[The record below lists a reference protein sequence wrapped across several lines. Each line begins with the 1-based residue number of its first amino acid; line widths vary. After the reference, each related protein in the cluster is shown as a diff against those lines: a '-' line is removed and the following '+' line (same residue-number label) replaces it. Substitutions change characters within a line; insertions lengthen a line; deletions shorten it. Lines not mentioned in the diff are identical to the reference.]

1 MAEKGTRKGAT
12 GKGPG
17 KGTGKPTG
25 GRGSGWASPKKSG
38 RPVSRTA
45 TGRPNAKPPAR
56 PAKKTPVAVK
66 PVEAVVEKASEEF
79 IAGRQAVA
87 EALKGGRSVNKIWMT
102 SGQRSPAMEELRYK
116 AKETGVVIQEVTN
129 DRLESLVPGLRH
141 QGIVHSVAPVRYWEL
156 EELLELAAEGPEP
169 GFLVI
174 LDGLEDPQNVGAIL
188 RSADAAGV
196 HGVLLPKR
204 RSCPLSGA
212 VARASA
218 GALEHVPVAH
228 IGNVAQTIGTLKKA
242 GYWVVGADAEGTGSL
257 FTADLQ
263 GPVALVIGSEGY
275 GLSRLVKENCD
286 YLVSI
291 PMKGKIGSLNA
302 SVASALM
309 MYEVV
314 RRRDAVTG
322 DDA

>member
-1 MAEKGTRKGAT
+1 MADRVTR
-12 GKGPG
+12 KGPG
-17 KGTGKPTG
+17 KSSGKPQG
-25 GRGSGWASPKKSG
+25 KQAGWAVAKKDG
-38 RPVSRTA
+38 RPTSRTA
-45 TGRPNAKPPAR
+45 TNRSAANRPAKPVR
-56 PAKKTPVAVK
+56 PAKKTAAPAGRAAE
-66 PVEAVVEKASEEF
+66 PVVEKVSEEF

-87 EALKGGRSVNKIWMT
+87 EALKGGRSVNKIWMAA
-102 SGQRSPAMEELRYK
+102 GQRNPALEEVRYK
-116 AKETGVVIQEVTN
+116 AKEAGIVVQEVTS
-129 DRLESLVPGLRH
+129 DRLEALVPDLRH
-141 QGIVHSVAPVRYWEL
+141 QGIVASVAPVRYWEL
-156 EELLELAAEGPEP
+156 EEVLELAAEGPEP
-169 GFLVI
+169 GFLVV

-218 GALEHVPVAH
+218 GAVEHVPVAH
-228 IGNVAQTIGTLKKA
+228 IGNVVQAIQTLKKA
-242 GYWVVGADAEGTGSL
+242 GYWVVGADADGQSSL
-257 FTADLQ
+257 FSADLT

-286 YLVSI
+286 YLVRI

>member
-1 MAEKGTRKGAT
+1 MADKGTRQ
-12 GKGPG
+12 
-17 KGTGKPTG
+17 GTGRPSGKPG
-25 GRGSGWASPKKSG
+25 GKPSGWAVAKKSS
-38 RPVSRTA
+38 RPTSRTA
-45 TGRPNAKPPAR
+45 SGKLAVKPAR
-56 PAKKTPVAVK
+56 PAKKTAAVK
-66 PVEAVVEKASEEF
+66 APAPAAVVEKQSEEF

-87 EALKGGRSVNKIWMT
+87 EALKGGRSVNKIWMAA
-102 SGQRSPAMEELRYK
+102 GQRNPALEEVRYK
-116 AKETGVVIQEVTN
+116 AKEAGIVVQEVTS
-129 DRLESLVPGLRH
+129 DRLEALVPDLRH
-141 QGIVHSVAPVRYWEL
+141 QGIVASVAPVRYWEL
-156 EELLELAAEGPEP
+156 DEVIELAAEGPEP

-188 RSADAAGV
+188 RSADASGV

-218 GALEHVPVAH
+218 GAVEHVPVAH
-228 IGNVAQTIGTLKKA
+228 IGNVVQAIQTLKKA
-242 GYWVVGADAEGTGSL
+242 GYWVVGADADGTTSL
-257 FTADLQ
+257 FSADLT

-286 YLVSI
+286 YLVRI
-291 PMKGKIGSLNA
+291 PMKGKVGSLNA

-322 DDA
+322 DGA